1 MKQITVLLLGLLMI
15 APAIAEKRYV
25 TDQLWLQMR
34 SGPGNEFRILKA
46 LKSGTHLELLEE
58 DEESKYSKVRTDKGL
73 EGWVLTRFLLTDP
86 ISFEKLILTNR
97 ELDKNKA
104 DLADLQSKHAEL
116 KKELATIKRQNNNL
130 SGSESKMQKEL
141 DYVKKVSANAIN
153 LDKKNQE
160 LMERTESMKISMDTM
175 KAENDRL
182 RNSQDLN
189 YLIAGG
195 GLVFLGLF
203 LGWLLPKLS
212 GKRSDGWS

>member
-1 MKQITVLLLGLLMI
+1 MKRITVLVLSFLMI
-15 APAIAEKRYV
+15 APALAEKRYV

-34 SGPGNEFRILKA
+34 SGPGNDFRILKA
-46 LKSGTHLELLEE
+46 LKSGTHLQMLEQ
-58 DEESKYSKVRTDKGL
+58 DEETGYTKVATDKGL
-73 EGWVLTRFLLTDP
+73 EGWVLTRFLVNEP

-97 ELDKNKA
+97 ELDKAKA
-104 DLADLQSKHAEL
+104 DLTALQSKHTDVKTQLAAIKRDNSALSESEGKQ
-116 KKELATIKRQNNNL
+116 KKELEYI
-130 SGSESKMQKEL
+130 
-141 DYVKKVSANAIN
+141 KKVSANAIN

-160 LMERTESMKISMDTM
+160 LMERTENMKISLDTM

-195 GLVFLGLF
+195 GLVLLGLF

-212 GKRSDGWS
+212 GKRSDGWG